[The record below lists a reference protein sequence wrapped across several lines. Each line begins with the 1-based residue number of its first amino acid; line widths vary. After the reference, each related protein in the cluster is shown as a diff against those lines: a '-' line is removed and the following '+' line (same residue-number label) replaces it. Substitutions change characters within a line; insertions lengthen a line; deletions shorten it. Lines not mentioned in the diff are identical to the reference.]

1 MERQNIESQYK
12 WTIDEMYP
20 KESDLN
26 KDIDKVKALIEKV
39 GNYKGKLSESKENLY
54 NALHTSEEAGRVL
67 EKLYVYTHM
76 KSHEDTRV
84 NANQGKATK
93 IDMLSTELSMATSY
107 MVPEII
113 NIDEAKLNEFLND
126 EKLSFYKKYKYFY
139 Y

>member
-84 NANQGKATK
+84 NSNQGKATK

-126 EKLSFYKKYKYFY
+126 EKLSF
-139 Y
+139 